1 MNASSKLYT
10 REILTLATELAAYP
24 LDDLLRLRGSARSQI
39 CGSAMELGLQIDDD
53 GRIVR
58 AGAKV
63 TACAVG
69 QAAAALFIE
78 GAAGRARAEI
88 ELALSRI
95 EAWLAGRGE
104 MPDWPRIE
112 AIAAA
117 RDYPGRHGAII
128 LPWKAALATL
138 P

>member
-24 LDDLLRLRGSARSQI
+24 LDDLIGLRGSARSQI

-88 ELALSRI
+88 ELALIGI
-95 EAWLAGRGE
+95 ESWLAGRGE
-104 MPDWPRIE
+104 LPDWPGIE

-117 RDYPGRHGAII
+117 RDFPGRHGAII

>member
-1 MNASSKLYT
+1 MNASTKLYT

-24 LDDLLRLRGSARSQI
+24 LDDLLDLRGSARSQI

-104 MPDWPRIE
+104 MPDWPGIE

-117 RDYPGRHGAII
+117 RDFPGRHGAII

>member
-1 MNASSKLYT
+1 MNASTKLYT
-10 REILTLATELAAYP
+10 REILTLATRLAAYP
-24 LDDLLRLRGSARSQI
+24 LDDLIGLRGSARSQI
-39 CGSAMELGLQIDDD
+39 CGSAMELGLQIDAD

-78 GAAGRARAEI
+78 GAAGRSRAEI
-88 ELALSRI
+88 ELALCGI
-95 EAWLAGRGE
+95 EGWLAGRGE
-104 MPDWPRIE
+104 LPDWPGIE

-117 RDYPGRHGAII
+117 RDFPGRHGAIV